1 MKFTDILV
9 PRSYKKLLVR
19 TVMDLKLNHI
29 LMPKHYYGG
38 DLCGYSMWFLI
49 AKILLIGWLSQRG
62 WGDGT
67 KERNIPICPQVA
79 PTKKNSVEKL

>member
-29 LMPKHYYGG
+29 LIPIHYYGG
-38 DLCGYSMWFLI
+38 DLCGYSM
-49 AKILLIGWLSQRG
+49 
-62 WGDGT
+62 
-67 KERNIPICPQVA
+67 
-79 PTKKNSVEKL
+79 